1 MSTMCL
7 GYGMCNNHEQR
18 IKVTYEICE
27 EEAVF
32 LDVRV
37 VKGVGGKIW
46 TELYVKPT
54 DGTRYLHKESDH
66 PQHVKT
72 GIAKGQARRLR
83 RICSEDSGYWE
94 YAEKVKEKLVSRGYG
109 EQEVKRQLREGFKM
123 RREQALERAG
133 KKEDNRINF
142 VLTHSAYL
150 PNVSNI
156 IKRHGHYLKE
166 DGLEK
171 YIEDLPR
178 LSLRRGKNIADLVVN
193 SKVKKQEGRSGPCG
207 KGCKL
212 CGCMER
218 VKEVQDK
225 DGKTMKI
232 TGVLDC
238 RTVGAVY
245 GMWCRRC

>member
-1 MSTMCL
+1 
-7 GYGMCNNHEQR
+7 
-18 IKVTYEICE
+18 
-27 EEAVF
+27 
-32 LDVRV
+32 
-37 VKGVGGKIW
+37 
-46 TELYVKPT
+46 
-54 DGTRYLHKESDH
+54 
-66 PQHVKT
+66 
-72 GIAKGQARRLR
+72 
-83 RICSEDSGYWE
+83 
-94 YAEKVKEKLVSRGYG
+94 
-109 EQEVKRQLREGFKM
+109 M
-123 RREQALERAG
+123 RREQALERVG

-156 IKRHGHYLKE
+156 IKRHGHYLRE

-245 GMWCRRC
+245 GMWCRKCEKVVYVGKTQNRVMDRFMGHRADLKGDDESKPAFHFKKDGHSEKDLGVVVLEEVAGKDDVYRVARERWWMNRMGVFGEENKRR